1 MMHKLKVRANHTVYI
16 IFAVLSLFLTACQSA
31 TIDARR
37 DVILKSDAQLRRED
51 VADYMTYL
59 RLKKGAGALDQDYI
73 LLSYRVIGEMA
84 RSDRF
89 ANKPERVK
97 IALRDVL
104 NYNPSGKINP
114 AVVHEAIEHELM
126 NTRAMW
132 VVDGS
137 VRYDYV
143 LDVELAE
150 IPLKNDDSA
159 ENKALS
165 VDFILSNPQGE
176 QVAEWFDF
184 LKREKGGES
193 WF

>member
-1 MMHKLKVRANHTVYI
+1 MKKGFSV
-16 IFAVLSLFLTACQSA
+16 FAFAASLFLTACQST

-84 RSDRF
+84 RSERF

-104 NYNPSGKINP
+104 NYNPSGRINP

-137 VRYDYV
+137 VRYDYI

-150 IPLKNDDSA
+150 IPLKNDESA

>member
-1 MMHKLKVRANHTVYI
+1 MKKAFFV
-16 IFAVLSLFLTACQSA
+16 FAVLSLFLTACQSA

-150 IPLKNDDSA
+150 IPLKNDDPA

-184 LKREKGGES
+184 VKREKGGES